1 MAVSRRETI
10 GKLLRFPEMT
20 VTTDSATTPIWEAL
34 RGVLDPELGE
44 NVVDLGMIK
53 GVHVANGRAT
63 IEVALTIAACPL
75 RDQIEGDVVRKV
87 TALPGI
93 DEVAVNIVAMTQAE
107 RTALM
112 ERVRRRARENA
123 GATRVHP
130 KTRVVAVS
138 SGKGGVGKSSV
149 SVNLALALADLG
161 RKVGLLDADIWGF
174 SIPRMLGATAATLSA
189 NQDRVIEP
197 AEAFGISIVSTG
209 LIVEDEE
216 TALMWRGLM
225 LSKALEQFLRDVGWD
240 PELDYLIID
249 MPPGTGDVQMALA
262 RLLPQAE
269 MIVVTTPQKAAQ
281 KVASR
286 VADMARRSFMPVIGV
301 VENMSGFTAKDGE
314 RYDLFG
320 SGGGIELANDLGIP
334 LLGEIPLDPEV
345 VAGGDEGAPV
355 VRAQPDSPAAA
366 AFAAIAK
373 TLTEIVPP
381 ASEDSCTSRI
391 AILEEQLKRLDQS
404 ADPATPPSAGPG

>member
-1 MAVSRRETI
+1 
-10 GKLLRFPEMT
+10 MT
-20 VTTDSATTPIWEAL
+20 AIDDQTTPIWAAL

-44 NVVDLGMIK
+44 NVVDLDMIK
-53 GVHVANGRAT
+53 DVRVDEGRAS
-63 IEVALTIAACPL
+63 ISVALTIAACPL
-75 RDQIEGDVVRKV
+75 RDQIEGDVVRRV
-87 TALPGI
+87 EALPTI
-93 DEVAVNIVAMTQAE
+93 TSVDVSIVAMTQEE

-112 ERVRRRARENA
+112 ERVRQRARDNA

-130 KTRVVAVS
+130 LTRVIAVS

-161 RKVGLLDADIWGF
+161 HKVGLLDADIWGF
-174 SIPRMLGATAATLSA
+174 SIPRMVGASNSSLSA
-189 NQDRVIEP
+189 NVDGVIEP
-197 AEAFGISIVSTG
+197 AETLGISVVSTG

-225 LSKALEQFLRDVGWD
+225 LSKALEQFLRDVGWSPD
-240 PELDYLIID
+240 LGYLIID

-269 MIVVTTPQKAAQ
+269 MVVVTTPQKAAQ

-301 VENMSGFTAKDGE
+301 VENMSGFTANDGE

-320 SGGGIELANDLGIP
+320 RGGGSELATDLGVP
-334 LLGEIPLDPEV
+334 LLGEVPLDPEV
-345 VAGGDEGAPV
+345 VIGGDDGAPV
-355 VRAQPDSPAAA
+355 VREHPDSPAAVV
-366 AFAAIAK
+366 FGSIAK
-373 TLTEIVPP
+373 SLTDLVPP
-381 ASEDSCTSRI
+381 ASDDSCTSRI
-391 AILEEQLKRLDQS
+391 AILEEQLAKME
-404 ADPATPPSAGPG
+404 